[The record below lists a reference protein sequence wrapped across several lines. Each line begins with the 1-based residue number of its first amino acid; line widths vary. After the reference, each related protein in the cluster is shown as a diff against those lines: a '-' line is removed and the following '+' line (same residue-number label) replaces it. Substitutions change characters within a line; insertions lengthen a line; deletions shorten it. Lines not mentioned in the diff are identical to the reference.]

1 LRGVKVTFLDIEP
14 ILARLKER
22 AQALLVSHPTIRE
35 IGLFGS
41 LVQGTYGP
49 GSDADILVI
58 LEADARRFVDRI
70 PAFLEHFSGLGIP
83 VDVFPYTVAELET
96 MRDACFTNA
105 ALAECVV
112 LATRAERPAS

>member
-14 ILARLKER
+14 ILARLNKR
-22 AQALLVSHPTIRE
+22 AQALLANHPTIRE

-49 GSDADILVI
+49 ASDADILVI
-58 LEADARRFVDRI
+58 LETDPRRFVDRI
-70 PAFLEHFSGLGIP
+70 PAFLEHFSGLGIS

-96 MRDACFTNA
+96 MRDPSFVKL

-112 LATRAERPAS
+112 LATRAERPVS